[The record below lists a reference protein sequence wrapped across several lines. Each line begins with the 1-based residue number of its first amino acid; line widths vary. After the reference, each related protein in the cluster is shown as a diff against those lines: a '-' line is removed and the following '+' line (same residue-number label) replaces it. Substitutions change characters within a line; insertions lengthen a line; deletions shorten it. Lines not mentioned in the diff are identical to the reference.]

1 MLHYHVKNQNIPQI
15 QKLLENGADVRDVF
29 NSYEPLD
36 DIWQHGYEADFD
48 SENDDGAEEILC
60 PQLAKDIMIVLKNA
74 GATVNT
80 QRNALSQ
87 LIYRGA
93 PVELIQSMLE
103 IFPECEVNVTY
114 VKGWTMLHDVV
125 SREKRLD
132 VLECLLKHGADP
144 NRESDDRYSTKIGP
158 RLCLHESIAL
168 GHLEMTLLLLRY
180 GADPFKKDTYGLTAL
195 TWARWMRRQL
205 YLTSFFGV
213 TSRDHTESSEI
224 CTLIENIATCR
235 DSFEKIKDS
244 LHRDLAEYIWNP
256 ERLAKQGYFEKWLR
270 KKELCID

>member
-1 MLHYHVKNQNIPQI
+1 MLHYHVKRQDIAQI
-15 QKLLENGADVRDVF
+15 QKLLENGANVRDVYNTF
-29 NSYEPLD
+29 EPLD
-36 DIWQHGYEADFD
+36 DIWQHQYEADFD
-48 SENDDGAEEILC
+48 PNNDDDEIELLC
-60 PQLAKDIMIVLKNA
+60 PRLAKEIMILLKNA

-93 PVELIQSMLE
+93 PVELIQCMLD

-125 SREKRLD
+125 SHERRLD

-144 NRESDDRYSTKIGP
+144 NRESEDRYTVPSIRP
-158 RLCLHESIAL
+158 RLCLHEAIAN

-195 TWARWMRRQL
+195 TWTRWMRRQL
-205 YLTSFFGV
+205 HLSNVLGI

-235 DSFEKIKDS
+235 DAFEKIKDS
-244 LHRDLAEYIWNP
+244 LHRDLVEYVWNP
-256 ERLAKQGYFEKWLR
+256 ERLVKQGYFER
-270 KKELCID
+270 G

>member
-1 MLHYHVKNQNIPQI
+1 MLHYHVKHQDIPQI
-15 QKLLENGADVRDVF
+15 QKLLENGANVRDVF
-29 NSYEPLD
+29 NTFEPLD
-36 DIWQHGYEADFD
+36 DIWQHQYDVYFD
-48 SENDDGAEEILC
+48 PNNDDDETEVLC
-60 PQLAKDIMIVLKNA
+60 PQLAKEIMIVLKHA

-87 LIYRGA
+87 LIHRGA
-93 PVELIQSMLE
+93 PVEVIQSMLD
-103 IFPECEVNVTY
+103 IFPECKVNVTY

-125 SREKRLD
+125 SREQLD

-158 RLCLHESIAL
+158 RLCLHEALAL

-205 YLTSFFGV
+205 QLTTFLGV
-213 TSRDHTESSEI
+213 TSRDHVISSEL
-224 CTLIENIATCR
+224 CTLIENMAACR
-235 DSFEKIKDS
+235 DAFDTIKDS
-244 LHRDLAEYIWNP
+244 LHAELAEYVWNP
-256 ERLAKQGYFEKWLR
+256 ERLAKQGYFE
-270 KKELCID
+270 EP